1 MIGPQCAF
9 PMHLCGRYS
18 ASTKFLTLTYATD
31 YPMKGYAKTRESNKP
46 SVLADESPVQDHAHL
61 AVYNVYEDDRPSS

>member
-9 PMHLCGRYS
+9 PMHLSGRYS
-18 ASTKFLTLTYATD
+18 DSTKFLALTYATD
-31 YPMKGYAKTRESNKP
+31 YPIEGYAKTRESNKP
-46 SVLADESPVQDHAHL
+46 NVLADESPIRDCAHL